1 MKTIYMLMMYVMVLV
16 SCTRENFP
24 KEIMGKYDVCACT
37 EEGFYSN
44 DGVRSLTVQSR
55 YQTSM
60 NDKRMTYRV
69 QDNDQETF
77 IHVQFDQKPDKV
89 GQVVDAEILSKVSFK
104 VGSTER
110 MKVIK
115 AENGMI
121 WMSGEDISIIL
132 PAFK

>member
-1 MKTIYMLMMYVMVLV
+1 MKPVYILMMYVMVLV
-16 SCTRENFP
+16 SCTRENYP

-44 DGVRSLTVQSR
+44 DGVRSFTLQRR
-55 YQTSM
+55 YQTSI

-69 QDNDQETF
+69 QDSDQEMF

-110 MKVIK
+110 MKVVK